1 MTNWQEEAIKQ
12 EKSHRMVRLEDLDRL
27 PAPPTLGP
35 RHVPIPHGE
44 LVRGLTVACLEHGL
58 TVEGNDISLG
68 GSFKD
73 KKRADTVH
81 VDTDVCGTL
90 TLRNG
95 EALEGSSMQLG
106 FWSSNAFRKA
116 VHVVAGRH
124 VMVCNNLQI
133 WGDAI
138 LVHKKHTRGF
148 NLSADLGEAIRRFIA
163 VQHEASAQ
171 IERLA
176 ACEPSTERIR
186 SFLYAVWARKV
197 VPGVT
202 CRKVHELYF
211 RDALRTP
218 EAVPE
223 IVEHHGSALG
233 LHHAFTR
240 ALREFP
246 MHVKL
251 KHTSAIEVPFRSFS

>member
-1 MTNWQEEAIKQ
+1 MTDWQEEAIKQ
-12 EKSHRMVRLEDLDRL
+12 EKSHRMIDLEGLDLL
-27 PAPPTLGP
+27 PAPPSLGP

-44 LVRGLTVACLEHGL
+44 LVHGLVTACGEHGL
-58 TVEGNDISLG
+58 TVTDQDISLG
-68 GSFKD
+68 GSFQDRKTRD
-73 KKRADTVH
+73 LVH

-95 EALEGSSMQLG
+95 ETTEGSAMQLG

-116 VHVVAGRH
+116 VHVVAVRH
-124 VMVCNNLQI
+124 VMVCRNMQI

-138 LVHKKHTRGF
+138 LVHKKHTKGF
-148 NLSADLGEAIRRFIA
+148 NLGADLGEAIRRFID
-163 VQHEASAQ
+163 VQHEATGQ